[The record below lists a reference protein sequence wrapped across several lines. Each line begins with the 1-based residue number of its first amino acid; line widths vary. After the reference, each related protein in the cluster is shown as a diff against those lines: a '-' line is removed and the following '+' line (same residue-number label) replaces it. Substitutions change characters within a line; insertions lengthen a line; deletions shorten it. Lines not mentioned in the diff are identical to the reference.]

1 MRDIYRQHNP
11 NGGFFFIAEIVMKDI
26 SDVDFNVSVD
36 KRDVYIKN
44 EKTIIDCLRS
54 TVISTLE

>member
-1 MRDIYRQHNP
+1 
-11 NGGFFFIAEIVMKDI
+11 MKDI

-44 EKTIIDCLRS
+44 EKFIIDSLK
-54 TVISTLE
+54 